1 MRLDVYLTEKGF
13 YKSRTRALRAIREGL
28 VSVAGNTVRKPAF
41 EVTPELEAKVSA
53 GDDPVKFVSRGGLKL
68 EFALERFGLSAEG
81 RRCIDIGASSG
92 GFTQVL
98 LENGAKSVDA
108 VDVGH
113 GQLAPELTADPRV
126 RNIENCDVR
135 QFVPEHKYD
144 FLTMDVSFISINLL
158 AGTLHSFLL
167 PGANAVVL
175 FKPQFEVGRAN
186 IGKGGVVRSQ
196 KLALEYL
203 ENTVDL
209 YENCGFKL
217 RGMARS
223 PVAGG
228 DGNTEYLLWFTV
240 LPENIS

>member
-1 MRLDVYLTEKGF
+1 MRLDVFLTDSGL

-28 VSVAGNTVRKPAF
+28 VKVDGKPVTKPAF
-41 EVTPELEAKVSA
+41 EVTPELEALVEA

-68 EFALERFGLSAEG
+68 EAALDRFDLSPEG
-81 RRCIDIGASSG
+81 KDCVDIGASSG

-98 LENGAKSVDA
+98 LERGAKSVTA

-113 GQLAPELTADPRV
+113 GQLAAELVADPRV
-126 RNIENCDVR
+126 SNVENCDVR
-135 QFVPEHKYD
+135 TFRPEKCFG

-158 AGTLHSFLL
+158 ANTLSDLLL
-167 PGANAVVL
+167 PGGEAVVL

-196 KLALEYL
+196 KIALEYL
-203 ENTVDL
+203 ENTVKL

-217 RGMARS
+217 QDRMVS
-223 PVAGG
+223 PVTGG
-228 DGNTEYLLWFTV
+228 DGNTEYLLWLTR
-240 LPENIS
+240 LPEKQN